1 MRWLAR
7 LFRPWHEGSLGLTFT
22 TGRKAETFRTMTPS
36 QGRER
41 GEMKHLND
49 QELMR
54 IVQSGDYSPASEIYD
69 RYSGRIYNFAFRFL
83 KNSEAAE
90 DATQEVFVK
99 MLKHANQFH
108 GDAKLSTWLFSITAN
123 WCRDYLR
130 KADNKSKESED
141 VLISLPAPS
150 ELAPDRNLERRE
162 SERRVQ
168 RALQSLTAEQREAIL
183 LSRYQGLSY
192 AEIAQIAGCSEG
204 AVKTRVFRAMETLK
218 KILTGDASGGDR
230 WLNVVQ

>member
-1 MRWLAR
+1 
-7 LFRPWHEGSLGLTFT
+7 
-22 TGRKAETFRTMTPS
+22 
-36 QGRER
+36 
-41 GEMKHLND
+41 MKHLSD

-54 IVQSGDYSPASEIYD
+54 IVQAGDYSPASEIYD

-83 KNSEAAE
+83 KNAEAAE

-99 MLKHANQFH
+99 MMRHANQFH

-123 WCRDYLR
+123 WCRDHLR
-130 KADNKSKESED
+130 KADNKAKEAED
-141 VLISLPAPS
+141 VLISLPTPP
-150 ELAPDRNLERRE
+150 ELAPDRTLERRE
-162 SERRVQ
+162 TEQRVQ
-168 RALQSLTAEQREAIL
+168 RALQLLTPEQREAIL

-218 KILTGDASGGDR
+218 RALTSEASGGDR
-230 WLNVVQ
+230 CLNAV

>member
-1 MRWLAR
+1 MNRCSS
-7 LFRPWHEGSLGLTFT
+7 LFLSTVRNLSKMQASNGID
-22 TGRKAETFRTMTPS
+22 RR
-36 QGRER
+36 
-41 GEMKHLND
+41 EMKHLSD

-54 IVQSGDYSPASEIYD
+54 IVQAGDFSPASEIYD
-69 RYSGRIYNFAFRFL
+69 RYSSRIYNFAYRFRQ
-83 KNSEAAE
+83 NAEAAE
-90 DATQEVFVK
+90 DATQQVFVK
-99 MLKHANQFH
+99 MIRHANQFH

-130 KADNKSKESED
+130 KSDNKAKEAED

-162 SERRVQ
+162 DEQ
-168 RALQSLTAEQREAIL
+168 RIQKALTALTPEQREAIL

-192 AEIAQIAGCSEG
+192 AEIAQISGCSEG

-218 KILTGDASGGDR
+218 KALAGERGGDR
-230 WLNVVQ
+230 CLNAI

>member
-1 MRWLAR
+1 MSA
-7 LFRPWHEGSLGLTFT
+7 S
-22 TGRKAETFRTMTPS
+22 K
-36 QGRER
+36 GRET

-54 IVQSGDYSPASEIYD
+54 IVQGGDYSPASEIYD

-83 KNSEAAE
+83 KNAEAAE

-99 MLKHANQFH
+99 MLRYANQFN

-130 KADNKSKESED
+130 KADNKSKESDD
-141 VLISLPAPS
+141 VLVQLPASS
-150 ELAPDRNLERRE
+150 EYSPDRTLEQRE
-162 SERRVQ
+162 NEQLVRK
-168 RALQSLTAEQREAIL
+168 ALATLTPEQREAIL

-218 KILTGDASGGDR
+218 KTLTSMGSRAGVA
-230 WLNVVQ
+230 NA

>member
-1 MRWLAR
+1 
-7 LFRPWHEGSLGLTFT
+7 
-22 TGRKAETFRTMTPS
+22 MTAS
-36 QGRER
+36 NGREN

-130 KADNKSKESED
+130 KADNKSKESDD
-141 VLISLPAPS
+141 VLVTLPAPA
-150 ELAPDRNLERRE
+150 ELSPDRNLEQRE
-162 SERRVQ
+162 DAARV
-168 RALQSLTAEQREAIL
+168 RKALEALTAEQREAIL

-218 KILTGDASGGDR
+218 KTLMGDARGGDQC
-230 WLNVVQ
+230 LNVAQ

>member
-1 MRWLAR
+1 
-7 LFRPWHEGSLGLTFT
+7 
-22 TGRKAETFRTMTPS
+22 
-36 QGRER
+36 
-41 GEMKHLND
+41 MKHLSD

-54 IVQSGDYSPASEIYD
+54 IVQGGDYSPASEIYD
-69 RYSGRIYNFAFRFL
+69 RYSARIYNFAFRFL
-83 KNSEAAE
+83 KNAEAAE

-99 MLKHANQFH
+99 MMKHAGQFQ

-130 KADNKSKESED
+130 KADNKFKEAED
-141 VLISLPAPS
+141 VLISLPAPT
-150 ELAPDRNLERRE
+150 ELSPERNLERRE
-162 SERRVQ
+162 DELRVQ
-168 RALQSLTAEQREAIL
+168 RALGSLTAEQREAIL

-218 KILTGDASGGDR
+218 KVLTGEVRGGDR
-230 WLNVVQ
+230 WLNAMR

>member
-1 MRWLAR
+1 MAT
-7 LFRPWHEGSLGLTFT
+7 SK
-22 TGRKAETFRTMTPS
+22 GRDS
-36 QGRER
+36 
-41 GEMKHLND
+41 GEMKRLSD
-49 QELMR
+49 QELMA
-54 IVQSGDYSPASEIYD
+54 IVQAGDFSPASEIYD
-69 RYSGRIYNFAFRFL
+69 RYSARIYNFAFRFL

-90 DATQEVFVK
+90 DAVQEVFVK

-130 KADNKSKESED
+130 KADNKQKDSED
-141 VLISLPAPS
+141 VLLTLPASNEYSP
-150 ELAPDRNLERRE
+150 ERNLQQKQDEQ
-162 SERRVQ
+162 RVQ
-168 RALQSLTAEQREAIL
+168 RALATLTAEQREAIL

-218 KILTGDASGGDR
+218 KALTGETRGGDR
-230 WLNVVQ
+230 WLNVIR

>member
-1 MRWLAR
+1 
-7 LFRPWHEGSLGLTFT
+7 
-22 TGRKAETFRTMTPS
+22 
-36 QGRER
+36 
-41 GEMKHLND
+41 MKHLSD

-54 IVQSGDYSPASEIYD
+54 IVQAGDLSPASEIYD
-69 RYSGRIYNFAFRFL
+69 RYSGRIYNFALRFL

-99 MLKHANQFH
+99 MIRHASQFQ

-130 KADNKSKESED
+130 KADNKSKESDD
-141 VLISLPAPS
+141 VLVTLPAPLEQS
-150 ELAPDRNLERRE
+150 PDRNLEQRE
-162 SERRVQ
+162 NEARIQ
-168 RALQSLTAEQREAIL
+168 RALKALTPEQREAIL

-192 AEIAQIAGCSEG
+192 AEIAQISGCSEG

-218 KILTGDASGGDR
+218 KALLGEARGGDR
-230 WLNVVQ
+230 WLNAVR

>member
-1 MRWLAR
+1 MNPCRA
-7 LFRPWHEGSLGLTFT
+7 LFRRLRNFQLMLTSQS
-22 TGRKAETFRTMTPS
+22 RET
-36 QGRER
+36 
-41 GEMKHLND
+41 GEMKHLSD

-54 IVQSGDYSPASEIYD
+54 IVQAGDYSPASEIYD

-83 KNSEAAE
+83 RNAEAAE
-90 DATQEVFVK
+90 DAVQEVFVK

-130 KADNKSKESED
+130 KADNKSKESDD
-141 VLISLPAPS
+141 VLVSLPAPS

-162 SERRVQ
+162 NEQRVQ
-168 RALQSLTAEQREAIL
+168 RALASLTPEQREAIL

-218 KILTGDASGGDR
+218 KTLMGETSGGDR
-230 WLNVVQ
+230 CLNVVQ

>member
-1 MRWLAR
+1 M
-7 LFRPWHEGSLGLTFT
+7 F
-22 TGRKAETFRTMTPS
+22 PS
-36 QGRER
+36 NSTEKR
-41 GEMKHLND
+41 EMKHLSD

-54 IVQSGDYSPASEIYD
+54 LVQAGDFSPASEIYD
-69 RYSGRIYNFAFRFL
+69 RYSSRIYNFAYRFL
-83 KNSEAAE
+83 RNSEAAE

-130 KADNKSKESED
+130 KADNKAKEAED
-141 VLISLPAPS
+141 VLVTLPAPS
-150 ELAPDRNLERRE
+150 EFSPDRTLEQRE
-162 SERRVQ
+162 NQQ
-168 RALQSLTAEQREAIL
+168 RIQKALTALTPEQREAIL

-192 AEIAQIAGCSEG
+192 AEIAQISGCSEG

-218 KILTGDASGGDR
+218 KALAGERGGDR
-230 WLNVVQ
+230 CLNAI

>member
-1 MRWLAR
+1 MNSRCPLLR
-7 LFRPWHEGSLGLTFT
+7 SPVRNLSSMQPSKT
-22 TGRKAETFRTMTPS
+22 TDRR
-36 QGRER
+36 
-41 GEMKHLND
+41 EMKHLSD

-54 IVQSGDYSPASEIYD
+54 IVQAGDFSPASEIYD
-69 RYSGRIYNFAFRFL
+69 RYSSRIYNFAYRFL
-83 KNSEAAE
+83 KNSEVAE

-108 GDAKLSTWLFSITAN
+108 GDAKLSTWLFSIAAN

-130 KADNKSKESED
+130 KADNRAKDSDD
-141 VLISLPAPS
+141 VLVTLPAPN
-150 ELAPDRNLERRE
+150 ELSPERRLE
-162 SERRVQ
+162 QREDEHRVQ
-168 RALQSLTAEQREAIL
+168 RALSALTPEQREAIL

-218 KILTGDASGGDR
+218 KALTAEASGGTQWSTVMR
-230 WLNVVQ
+230 

>member
-1 MRWLAR
+1 
-7 LFRPWHEGSLGLTFT
+7 
-22 TGRKAETFRTMTPS
+22 
-36 QGRER
+36 
-41 GEMKHLND
+41 MKHLSD

-54 IVQSGDYSPASEIYD
+54 VVQAGDYTPASEIYD
-69 RYSGRIYNFAFRFL
+69 RYSARIYNFAFRFL
-83 KNSEAAE
+83 KNAEAAE

-99 MLKHANQFH
+99 MMKHANQFQ

-130 KADNKSKESED
+130 KSDNKAKDSDD
-141 VLISLPAPS
+141 VLVTLASPN
-150 ELAPDRNLERRE
+150 ELGPERNLQQKQDAE
-162 SERRVQ
+162 RVQ
-168 RALQSLTAEQREAIL
+168 RALLVLTPEQREAIL

-218 KILTGDASGGDR
+218 KALTTEGSGGSQ
-230 WLNVVQ
+230 WSTVVR

>member
-1 MRWLAR
+1 MAASK
-7 LFRPWHEGSLGLTFT
+7 E
-22 TGRKAETFRTMTPS
+22 
-36 QGRER
+36 REQ
-41 GEMKHLND
+41 GEMKHLSD

-54 IVQSGDYSPASEIYD
+54 IVQAGDSSPASEIYD
-69 RYSGRIYNFAFRFL
+69 RYSGRIYNFAYRFL
-83 KNSEAAE
+83 KNAEAAE

-99 MLKHANQFH
+99 MLRHANQFN

-130 KADNKSKESED
+130 KADNKAKETDD
-141 VLISLPAPS
+141 VLVSLPAS
-150 ELAPDRNLERRE
+150 ADLSPDRDLERRE
-162 SERRVQ
+162 NEQLIR
-168 RALQSLTAEQREAIL
+168 RALGFLTTEQREAIL

-218 KILTGDASGGDR
+218 KTLAGEASRGDR
-230 WLNVVQ
+230 CLNAV

>member
-1 MRWLAR
+1 M
-7 LFRPWHEGSLGLTFT
+7 F
-22 TGRKAETFRTMTPS
+22 PS
-36 QGRER
+36 KSTEKR
-41 GEMKHLND
+41 EMKHLSD

-54 IVQSGDYSPASEIYD
+54 LVQAGDFFPASEIYD
-69 RYSGRIYNFAFRFL
+69 RYSSRIYNFAYRFL

-130 KADNKSKESED
+130 KSDNKAKDSED
-141 VLISLPAPS
+141 VLVTLPAPS
-150 ELAPDRNLERRE
+150 EFSPDRTLEQRE
-162 SERRVQ
+162 NQQ
-168 RALQSLTAEQREAIL
+168 RIQKALTALTPEQREAIL

-192 AEIAQIAGCSEG
+192 AEIAQISGCSEG

-218 KILTGDASGGDR
+218 KALAGERGGDR
-230 WLNVVQ
+230 CLNAI

>member
-1 MRWLAR
+1 M
-7 LFRPWHEGSLGLTFT
+7 F
-22 TGRKAETFRTMTPS
+22 PS
-36 QGRER
+36 KSTEKR
-41 GEMKHLND
+41 EMKHLSD

-54 IVQSGDYSPASEIYD
+54 IVQAGDFSPASEIYD
-69 RYSGRIYNFAFRFL
+69 RYSSRIYNFAYRFL

-130 KADNKSKESED
+130 KSDNKAKDSDD
-141 VLISLPAPS
+141 VLVTLPAPS
-150 ELAPDRNLERRE
+150 EFSPDRTLEQRE
-162 SERRVQ
+162 NQQ
-168 RALQSLTAEQREAIL
+168 RIQKALTALTPEQREAIL

-192 AEIAQIAGCSEG
+192 AEIAQISGCSEG

-218 KILTGDASGGDR
+218 KALAGERGGDR
-230 WLNVVQ
+230 CLNAI